1 MKKSLIIIIGIVV
14 VVALYVGGTYNS
26 LVTQNESINGQWAQV
41 ENQYQRRFDLI
52 PNLVG
57 VVQGVMKQE
66 KEIFTAL
73 ADARTKYGSAVTADG
88 KAAAAGQVESAL
100 SRLLV
105 VMENYPALKSSENA
119 TNLMVDLAGTE
130 NRIAVERKGYN
141 DAVMVYNK
149 SIKMVPRSI
158 VAALFGFDE
167 RAYFEVAPEAKV
179 APKVDLT
186 N

>member
-1 MKKSLIIIIGIVV
+1 MKKSLIIIIGILVV
-14 VVALYVGGTYNS
+14 IALYMGGTYNS

-52 PNLVG
+52 PNLVES
-57 VVQGVMKQE
+57 VRGVMTQE

-73 ADARTKYGSAVTADG
+73 ADARTKYGGAVTADG
-88 KAAAAGQVESAL
+88 KVAAAGQVESAL

-105 VMENYPALKSSENA
+105 VMENYPTLKSSENV
-119 TNLMVDLAGTE
+119 TNLMVQLEGTE

-141 DAVMVYNK
+141 DNVMTYNT
-149 SIKMVPRSI
+149 SIKVVPRSL
-158 VAALFGFDE
+158 VAGIFGFNA
-167 RAYFEVAPEAKV
+167 RTYFEVAEEAQV

>member
-14 VVALYVGGTYNS
+14 VVALYVGSTYNS

-52 PNLVG
+52 PNLVES
-57 VVQGVMKQE
+57 VRGVMNQE

-73 ADARTKYGSAVTADG
+73 ADARTKYGGAVTADG
-88 KAAAAGQVESAL
+88 KAAAASQVESAL

-105 VMENYPALKSSENA
+105 VMENYPTLRSSENV
-119 TNLMVDLAGTE
+119 TNLMVQLEGTE
-130 NRIAVERKGYN
+130 NRIAVERKNYN
-141 DAVMVYNK
+141 DTVRVYNT
-149 SIKMVPRSI
+149 SIKVVPRSI
-158 VAALFGFDE
+158 IATLFRFEE
-167 RAYFEVAPEAKV
+167 RTYFEVTEEAKV
-179 APKVDLT
+179 APKVNLT

>member
-1 MKKSLIIIIGIVV
+1 MKKSLIIIIAIVV
-14 VVALYVGGTYNS
+14 VIGLYVGGTYNS

-52 PNLVG
+52 PNLVES
-57 VVQGVMKQE
+57 VRGVMNQE

-73 ADARTKYGSAVTADG
+73 AEARTRYSGAVTADG

-105 VMENYPALKSSENA
+105 VVENYPALKSSENV
-119 TNLMVDLAGTE
+119 TNLMVQLEGTE
-130 NRIAVERKGYN
+130 NRISVERKGYN
-141 DAVMVYNK
+141 DNVRVYNT
-149 SIKMVPRSI
+149 SIKVVPRSI
-158 VAALFGFDE
+158 VAGIFGFDT
-167 RAYFEVAPEAKV
+167 RTYFEVADEAKV
-179 APKVDLT
+179 APKVNLT

>member
-1 MKKSLIIIIGIVV
+1 MFH
-14 VVALYVGGTYNS
+14 
-26 LVTQNESINGQWAQV
+26 
-41 ENQYQRRFDLI
+41 QYQRRFDLI
-52 PNLVG
+52 PNLVES
-57 VVQGVMKQE
+57 VRGVMNQE

-73 ADARTKYGSAVTADG
+73 ADARTKYGGAVTADG

-105 VMENYPALKSSENA
+105 VMENYPTLKSSENV
-119 TNLMVDLAGTE
+119 TNLMVQLEGTE

-141 DAVMVYNK
+141 DTVMSYNK
-149 SIKMVPRSI
+149 SIKMIPRSI
-158 VAALFGFDE
+158 VAALFGFDA
-167 RAYFEVAPEAKV
+167 RAYFEVAPEVKV